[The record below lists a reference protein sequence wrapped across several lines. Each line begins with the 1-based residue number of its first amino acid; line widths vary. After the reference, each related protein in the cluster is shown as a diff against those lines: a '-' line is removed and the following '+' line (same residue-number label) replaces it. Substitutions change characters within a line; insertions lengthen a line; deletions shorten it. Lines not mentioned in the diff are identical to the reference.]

1 MMQPRCAV
9 CDGDNDV
16 MTLCDFHHCLCVIKH
31 NVDVGMIS
39 DWPPLATDKTDKYP
53 RIIRHADMLLRPAVA
68 PLHWQ
73 TMLAVALTSKGALL
87 ARTPEESGGDWLAV
101 NGLLDFGEAGDGKGR
116 AA

>member
-16 MTLCDFHHCLCVIKH
+16 MTLCDFHHWLCIIKH

-39 DWPPLATDKTDKYP
+39 DWPSLDTDKYP
-53 RIIRHADMLLRPAVA
+53 CVVRHTDMLLRPAVA
-68 PLHWQ
+68 PLYWQ
-73 TMLAVALTSKGALL
+73 TTLAAALTSKGVLL
-87 ARTPEESGGDWLAV
+87 ARTPADSAGDWLAV
-101 NGLLDFGEAGDGKGR
+101 NGLLDFGETGDGKGR